1 MEQFDKAKTIEVL
14 KAQRSY
20 FKSGATRSYGFRKK
34 ALKDLRESIKKHE
47 QELLDALH
55 KDLHKPA
62 FEAFISDIGTIYQEL
77 DHALSHLKDWMRPEQ
92 VGTPI
97 SLQVASSEIRHDP
110 LGVVLIIAPWN
121 YPFQLVIEPLIGAVA
136 AGNCALLKPS
146 KAAPHTAAVTK
157 KIIFEVF
164 APAHVSVV
172 EGDGSAVVPAL
183 VEAFR
188 FDHIF
193 FTGSTSVGKK
203 IAALAATDLISVTLE
218 LGGKSP
224 AIIDKEVDLKV
235 ATKRIAWGK
244 FFNAGQTCIAPDHV
258 LIHEDRKEEFLSIL
272 KKTLFDFYGEEV
284 QRSTHFGRI
293 INNKQFEKL
302 KDFLGQG
309 KTSIGGQHAAEERY
323 IAPTVLTDITHNDS
337 VMQEEIFGPIL
348 PVLTWRTKEELLD
361 LVGRNPFPL
370 STYIFSSNKANIAYF
385 TERIAFG
392 GGCINHCLLHFG
404 NSELPFGGIGYSGLG
419 KYHGKHGFDTFSH
432 SKPLM
437 EASTLIDH
445 GLQFPPYSMLK
456 DRVLRWVLR

>member
-1 MEQFDKAKTIEVL
+1 M
-14 KAQRSY
+14 
-20 FKSGATRSYGFRKK
+20 
-34 ALKDLRESIKKHE
+34 
-47 QELLDALH
+47 
-55 KDLHKPA
+55 
-62 FEAFISDIGTIYQEL
+62 
-77 DHALSHLKDWMRPEQ
+77 
-92 VGTPI
+92 
-97 SLQVASSEIRHDP
+97 
-110 LGVVLIIAPWN
+110 
-121 YPFQLVIEPLIGAVA
+121 
-136 AGNCALLKPS
+136 
-146 KAAPHTAAVTK
+146 
-157 KIIFEVF
+157 
-164 APAHVSVV
+164 SVV

-244 FFNAGQTCIAPDHV
+244 FFNAGQICIAPDHV

-404 NSELPFGGIGYSGLG
+404 NSELPFGGIGYSGIG